1 MVPQLHTRTVIEAKL
16 IEELLYLLKQCWI
29 VALDALPIVL
39 HCSFSGSLILS
50 ERVKCCYDL
59 LVYS

>member
-1 MVPQLHTRTVIEAKL
+1 MVPQLQTRTVIEAKL

-39 HCSFSGSLILS
+39 NCPFLVLSFSSRELN
-50 ERVKCCYDL
+50 VAMTY
-59 LVYS
+59 